1 MHSFSYKQLEN
12 IVKTTGATGS
22 ITNYKTCFVEKLL
35 KNMSLFGNLRAK
47 LKYLTKSHKKTMV
60 T

>member
-22 ITNYKTCFVEKLL
+22 ITNYQTSLEGELLRNMLYLSSDTQKL
-35 KNMSLFGNLRAK
+35 KNVA
-47 LKYLTKSHKKTMV
+47 KSHNNKQG
-60 T
+60 